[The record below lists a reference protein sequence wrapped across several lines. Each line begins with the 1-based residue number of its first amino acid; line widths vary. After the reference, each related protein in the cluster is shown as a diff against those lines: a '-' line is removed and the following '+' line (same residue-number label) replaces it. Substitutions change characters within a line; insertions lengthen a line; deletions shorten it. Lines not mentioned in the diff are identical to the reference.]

1 MPDITVEE
9 FAQDV
14 GVSVK
19 RIQEQLVEA
28 GLSNKNAE
36 DVISDVE
43 KSKLLSFLRKK
54 HGKDSGDGP
63 RKITLRRKTISELKV
78 PVASQGRAK
87 PRSKTV
93 SIEFRKRR
101 TYAKRSDLT
110 DTAKEEK
117 KVKASEEKIQEPEIE
132 SSEAKNDELPIKKE
146 VADNKPERVVDV
158 VQKPEENET
167 INQENLLQG
176 KNEVKSMPIQNL
188 PESEVKKVT
197 TKDKKKKKEQV
208 HHKRE
213 ELHVT
218 SKTSGKRRKK
228 TYIKP
233 VIPQQKNKQHGFE
246 KPTAPI
252 VREVEIPENISV
264 SELGQR
270 MSVKGSEVVKILMG
284 LGTMT
289 TINQIIDQETAI
301 LVVEEIGH
309 NGIALKEENI
319 EEDLAN
325 LIQYKDK
332 PKTRPAVITVMGHV
346 DHGKTTLLDFIRK
359 TKVVDGEAGG
369 ITQHIGAYEV
379 ETSKGKLTFIDT
391 PGHAAFSS
399 MRARGANTTDI
410 VVLVVAANDGIKPQ
424 TEEAI
429 NHAKAAD
436 VSIVVAINKID
447 LDGADPDKVKGDLAA
462 LDLTPDDWG
471 GNTQMVPVSAIKGDG
486 IEDLLER
493 IALEAEI
500 LELKANYEGAAQGV
514 VIESELD
521 KFKGSVST
529 FLIQNGTLKVGDLVV
544 SGNAMGKIKS
554 IVNSD
559 GNKIKQAGPSAAVE
573 VLGLNSVPTAGD
585 QFQVVKNDKQAREI
599 SEYRTSKEKEKK
611 LLKQKD
617 ESVGDLFETLG
628 QETKKVLN
636 VIVKTDVGGTCEAVV
651 AALHDLGND
660 KAKVKLVSSGVGG
673 ISESDANLA
682 VAVES
687 IILGFNVRADNAA
700 KKIIEEENIPLS
712 YHSIIYELLDD
723 VKARMSG
730 LLDPIIKEEILGTS
744 EVLEVFNSPKFGQVA
759 GCNVIEGNVLRNKP
773 VRVLR
778 DDIVIFEGELNS
790 LRRFK
795 EDVNEVK
802 NGNECGMGIKNY
814 KDIKPGDKIEVFDRK
829 EEAQQI

>member
-1 MPDITVEE
+1 LAITVKD
-9 FAQDV
+9 FAKTLKISDKALIDRMQ
-14 GVSVK
+14 K
-19 RIQEQLVEA
+19 A
-28 GLSNKNAE
+28 GLSHSSS
-36 DVISDVE
+36 SDEVTASDKQALLRFLKGTKTQSQSI
-43 KSKLLSFLRKK
+43 KS
-54 HGKDSGDGP
+54 DSGVTVTSKG
-63 RKITLRRKTISELKV
+63 KSSLST
-78 PVASQGRAK
+78 ASK
-87 PRSKTV
+87 KSY
-93 SIEFRKRR
+93 SDNIE
-101 TYAKRSDLT
+101 AKR
-110 DTAKEEK
+110 AA
-117 KVKASEEKIQEPEIE
+117 ASEQ
-132 SSEAKNDELPIKKE
+132 L
-146 VADNKPERVVDV
+146 
-158 VQKPEENET
+158 
-167 INQENLLQG
+167 
-176 KNEVKSMPIQNL
+176 
-188 PESEVKKVT
+188 
-197 TKDKKKKKEQV
+197 KEQQT
-208 HHKRE
+208 KRE
-213 ELHVT
+213 EQLKAAT
-218 SKTSGKRRKK
+218 KQKQEQKSKFAKK
-228 TYIKP
+228 VEVKQNLKP
-233 VIPQQKNKQHGFE
+233 VDVKDQLSSAVNAYKRKEGANFE
-246 KPTAPI
+246 DSKHQFEAPKEFI
-252 VREVEIPENISV
+252 KKDIEVPNTIQV
-264 SELGQR
+264 GELAKS
-270 MSVKGSEVVKILMG
+270 MAVKGGEVVKNLMS
-284 LGTMT
+284 LGVIATL
-289 TINQIIDQETAI
+289 NDFIDQETAI

-309 NGIALKEENI
+309 NGVAVQEENL

-325 LIQYKDK
+325 LIQYNDE
-332 PKTRPAVITVMGHV
+332 PKIRPAVITVMGHV

-359 TKVVDGEAGG
+359 TKVVEGEAGG

-379 ETSKGKLTFIDT
+379 DTSKGKLTFIDT

-429 NHAKAAD
+429 NHAKAAG

-447 LDGADPDKVKGDLAA
+447 LDGADPEKVKGDLAA
-462 LDLTPDDWG
+462 KDLTPDDWG
-471 GNTQMVPVSAIKGDG
+471 GNIQMVPVSALKGDG
-486 IEDLLER
+486 VDDLLER

-500 LELKANYEGAAQGV
+500 LELKAHHEGAAQGV
-514 VIESELD
+514 IIESELD
-521 KFKGSVST
+521 KFRGSVST

-544 SGNAMGKIKS
+544 SGNAIGKIKS

-585 QFQVVKNDKQAREI
+585 KFQVVKNDKQAREI
-599 SEYRTSKEKEKK
+599 SEYRTTKEKEKK

-617 ESVGDLFETLG
+617 ESAGDLFETLG
-628 QETKKVLN
+628 QESKKVLN
-636 VIVKTDVGGTCEAVV
+636 VIVKTDVGGTCEAIL
-651 AALHDLGND
+651 AALNDLGNE
-660 KAKVKLVSSGVGG
+660 KAKVKIVSSGVGG

-700 KKIIEEENIPLS
+700 KKIIEEEAIPLS

-730 LLDPIIKEEILGTS
+730 LLDPIIKEEIVGTA

-829 EEAQQI
+829 EEAQTI

>member
-1 MPDITVEE
+1 M
-9 FAQDV
+9 Q
-14 GVSVK
+14 K
-19 RIQEQLVEA
+19 A
-28 GLSNKNAE
+28 GLSHSKASDEITASDKQALLKFLKGTKTQSKSVKSESGVTVTSKGKSSSAISTNKSY
-36 DVISDVE
+36 SDN
-43 KSKLLSFLRKK
+43 
-54 HGKDSGDGP
+54 
-63 RKITLRRKTISELKV
+63 
-78 PVASQGRAK
+78 
-87 PRSKTV
+87 
-93 SIEFRKRR
+93 IE
-101 TYAKRSDLT
+101 AKR
-110 DTAKEEK
+110 AA
-117 KVKASEEKIQEPEIE
+117 ASEQ
-132 SSEAKNDELPIKKE
+132 L
-146 VADNKPERVVDV
+146 
-158 VQKPEENET
+158 
-167 INQENLLQG
+167 
-176 KNEVKSMPIQNL
+176 
-188 PESEVKKVT
+188 
-197 TKDKKKKKEQV
+197 KEQQT
-208 HHKRE
+208 KRE
-213 ELHVT
+213 EQLKAATKQKQEQRNKFAKKNEEKQNTQPVNVKDQL
-218 SKTSGKRRKK
+218 SSAVSAYKRKEGSNFEDSQHQFEAPKELIKK
-228 TYIKP
+228 DI
-233 VIPQQKNKQHGFE
+233 
-246 KPTAPI
+246 
-252 VREVEIPENISV
+252 EIPSNIQV
-264 SELGQR
+264 GELAKL
-270 MSVKGSEVVKILMG
+270 MAVKGGEVVKNLMS
-284 LGTMT
+284 LGVIATL
-289 TINQIIDQETAI
+289 NDFIDQETAI

-309 NGIALKEENI
+309 NGIAIEEEDL

-325 LIQYKDK
+325 LIQYKDE
-332 PKTRPAVITVMGHV
+332 PKSRPAVITVMGHV

-429 NHAKAAD
+429 NHAKAAG

-447 LDGADPDKVKGDLAA
+447 IDGADAEKVKGDLAA
-462 LDLTPDDWG
+462 KDLTPDDWG
-471 GNTQMVPVSAIKGDG
+471 GNTQMVPVSALKGDG
-486 IEDLLER
+486 VDDLLER

-500 LELKANYEGAAQGV
+500 LELKAHYDGAAQGV

-521 KFKGSVST
+521 KFRGAVST

-559 GNKIKQAGPSAAVE
+559 GDKIKQAGPSAAIE

-599 SEYRTSKEKEKK
+599 AEYRSTKEKEKK

-628 QETKKVLN
+628 QEAKKVLN
-636 VIVKTDVGGTCEAVV
+636 VIVKTDVGGTCEAIL
-651 AALHDLGND
+651 AALHDLGNE
-660 KAKVKLVSSGVGG
+660 KAKVKIVSSGVGG

-700 KKIIEEENIPLS
+700 KKIIEDEVIPLS

-730 LLDPIIKEEILGTS
+730 LLDPIIKEEIVGTA

-814 KDIKPGDKIEVFDRK
+814 KDIKVGDKIEVFDRK
-829 EEAQQI
+829 EVAQTI